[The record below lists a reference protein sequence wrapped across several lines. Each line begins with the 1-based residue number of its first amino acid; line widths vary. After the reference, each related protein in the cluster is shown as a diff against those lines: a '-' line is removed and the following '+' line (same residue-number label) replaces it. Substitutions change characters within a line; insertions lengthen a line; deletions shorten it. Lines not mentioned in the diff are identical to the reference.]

1 MLEGLITGVILT
13 TIILVIINGIVI
25 NDLTHR
31 IEDLEANDKLDHKT
45 QQCQSAESLRKDT
58 KSIIEMKDKEFEDF
72 CIAFECKL
80 KELTKHIPELEE
92 LTKDIDAKFRN

>member
-31 IEDLEANDKLDHKT
+31 IEDLEA
-45 QQCQSAESLRKDT
+45 ESLRKELNNKDIN
-58 KSIIEMKDKEFEDF
+58 SIIEMNDKEFEDF
-72 CIAFECKL
+72 CNAFEYKL
-80 KELTKHIPELEE
+80 TELIKHIPEMEE